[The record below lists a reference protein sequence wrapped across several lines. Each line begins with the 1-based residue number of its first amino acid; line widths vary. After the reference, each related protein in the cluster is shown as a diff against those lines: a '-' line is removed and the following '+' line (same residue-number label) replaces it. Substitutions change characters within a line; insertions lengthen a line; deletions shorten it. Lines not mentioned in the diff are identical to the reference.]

1 MAPADMNQRC
11 PRGGF
16 SLLQMVFTIVVLG
29 VLAKFAIPKM
39 MPTATMTVQP
49 QAQGVRDVIRRAQSL
64 AMTRG
69 KPMRVTVSASSVSVA
84 CATVSCSTDASFTAT
99 QGVSVGSS
107 LATIDFNTLGQPVGS
122 SSRSASSPSGT
133 SISAPA
139 TFTVSYNNSTL
150 GYCSKYVVTVAPN
163 TGQVSQPQPQPAS
176 APCP

>member
-11 PRGGF
+11 PHGGF

-69 KPMRVTVSASSVSVA
+69 RRMRVAASGSNVSVS
-84 CATVSCSTDASFTAT
+84 CAPPASCTTDASFTAT

-107 LATIDFNTLGQPVGS
+107 LAAIEFNTLGQPVAVGS
-122 SSRSASSPSGT
+122 SSSTPLAASA
-133 SISAPA
+133 A
-139 TFTVSYNNSTL
+139 FTVSYTPPGLSV
-150 GYCSKYVVTVAPN
+150 CSSKYVVTVQPN
-163 TGQVSQPQPQPAS
+163 TGQVSQPAS